1 MVLLSP
7 ARQPQAWECAQC
19 SRVAIDAADKAIG
32 TKTRQAILRLTCG
45 NARQCGAIGTETPR
59 HGVTALE
66 ALTATRL
73 LAESMSA
80 SRGWITG
87 EARREGASWTEVGH
101 ALGMTRQS
109 AWEFF
114 KKYAERPASGFEH
127 LAVSELAALGE
138 MPTDR

>member
-1 MVLLSP
+1 MVDMN
-7 ARQPQAWECAQC
+7 A
-19 SRVAIDAADKAIG
+19 KAILADYLDDFPDEAEG
-32 TKTRQAILRLTCG
+32 RGVPMHVLVSIINSYISQYDDDRTG
-45 NARQCGAIGTETPR
+45 P
-59 HGVTALE
+59 VTALE

-73 LAESMSA
+73 LAESMTA

-114 KKYAERPASGFEH
+114 KKHAERPVSGFEH

-138 MPTDR
+138 KPTDQ